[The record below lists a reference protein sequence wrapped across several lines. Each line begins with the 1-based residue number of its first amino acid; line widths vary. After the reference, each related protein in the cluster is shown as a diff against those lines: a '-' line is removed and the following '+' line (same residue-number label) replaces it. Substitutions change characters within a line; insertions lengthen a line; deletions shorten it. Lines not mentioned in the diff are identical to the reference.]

1 MMEFWSYLLT
11 AVGILGLWLAG
22 GKNRAGWAVGL
33 AAQVL
38 WVAFALTT
46 HQYGFLLS
54 AVAYGTVYIRNFRA
68 WKKPATE
75 REGAE

>member
-1 MMEFWSYLLT
+1 MEFWSYLLT

-68 WKKPATE
+68 WKKPVTTE
-75 REGAE
+75 GDTTP